1 MAQIAPMA
9 DGEDGQQNG
18 KVVPAGDDARLRAGH
33 VKSLLQRGQ
42 VHREDGVDHKRLV
55 EGASVQ

>member
-1 MAQIAPMA
+1 
-9 DGEDGQQNG
+9 
-18 KVVPAGDDARLRAGH
+18 

-55 EGASVQ
+55 EGASVQWECKRILKRVFSSSMKYNIVLEIFPSW

>member
-1 MAQIAPMA
+1 
-9 DGEDGQQNG
+9 
-18 KVVPAGDDARLRAGH
+18 

-42 VHREDGVDHKRLV
+42 VHREYGVDHKRLV